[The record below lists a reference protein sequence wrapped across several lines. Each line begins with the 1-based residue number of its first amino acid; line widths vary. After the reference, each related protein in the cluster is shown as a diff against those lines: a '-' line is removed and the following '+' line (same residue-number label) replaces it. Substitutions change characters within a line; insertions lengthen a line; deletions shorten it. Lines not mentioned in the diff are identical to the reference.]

1 MLIYGRTFKLTSK
14 MVFLNNMF
22 TSHLKYIFLNN

>member
-1 MLIYGRTFKLTSK
+1 MLNHGRTFKLTSK
-14 MVFLNNMF
+14 MVFLNNTF